1 MPKPQPIKCSRC
13 NRTKTKRN
21 FSYRK
26 TVCNKCYK
34 ESPAYRKARDGYL
47 KRTYGI
53 TVAEYDALL
62 AGQDGGCA
70 ICGGQSSGRN
80 LAVDHDHDTGE
91 VRGLL
96 CKRHN
101 TAIARWIRNVE
112 EAKATLYYYRLGAHN
127 VRIRLGRE
135 VVVPE
140 EKS

>member
-1 MPKPQPIKCSRC
+1 MSKVKCSRC

-34 ESPAYRKARDGYL
+34 ESPAYQKARDGYL

-53 TVAEYDALL
+53 TVDEYDRLL
-62 AGQDGGCA
+62 AAQSGGCA
-70 ICGGQSSGRN
+70 ICGGQSGGKN
-80 LAVDHDHDTGE
+80 LAVDHDHSTGE

-101 TAIARWIRNVE
+101 TAIARWLKTPDELQAASSHIVFG
-112 EAKATLYYYRLGAHN
+112 AKRVAL
-127 VRIRLGRE
+127 VLGRT

-140 EKS
+140 GKD

>member
-1 MPKPQPIKCSRC
+1 MKCSRC

-34 ESPAYRKARDGYL
+34 ESPAYRTARDGYL

-53 TVAEYDALL
+53 TVDEYDRLL
-62 AGQDGGCA
+62 ASQSGGCA
-70 ICGGQSSGRN
+70 ICGGLSGGKN
-80 LAVDHDHDTGE
+80 LAVDHDHGTGE

-101 TAIARWIRNVE
+101 TAIARWIRSEAEAWAATKHFRNGATNV
-112 EAKATLYYYRLGAHN
+112 AATL
-127 VRIRLGRE
+127 GRT

-140 EKS
+140 GKD

>member
-1 MPKPQPIKCSRC
+1 MKCSRC

-47 KRTYGI
+47 KKTYNLSI
-53 TVAEYDALL
+53 DEYETLL
-62 AGQDGGCA
+62 ARQGDGCA
-70 ICGGQSSGRN
+70 ICGGLSGGKN
-80 LAVDHDHDTGE
+80 LAVDHDHKTGE

-101 TAIARWIRNVE
+101 TAIARWIRTSA
-112 EAKATLYYYRLGAHN
+112 EADAAAKHFRSGAAIVAN
-127 VRIRLGRE
+127 RLGRS
-135 VVVPE
+135 VVVPDE
-140 EKS
+140 SS

>member
-1 MPKPQPIKCSRC
+1 MSKIKCSRC
-13 NRTKTKRN
+13 SRTKTKRN

-53 TVAEYDALL
+53 TIDEYDLLL
-62 AGQDGGCA
+62 ASQSGGCA
-70 ICGGQSSGRN
+70 ICGGRSGGKN
-80 LAVDHDHDTGE
+80 LAVDHDHSTGQ

-101 TAIARWIRNVE
+101 TAIARWIKGPD
-112 EAKATLYYYRLGAHN
+112 EAHAAWQFLLFGADT
-127 VRIRLGRE
+127 VAGRLGRE
-135 VVVPE
+135 VVVPK